1 MVLGIEISSIST
13 IISQYLFWF
22 SVNQYYI
29 SSILAHQQI
38 KEISS
43 IYTWKNRQLIIW
55 QFELINANCDHWFLL
70 GNWAIKIW
78 LLFRFTKLHWSQLFE
93 NLFLLFFSS
102 LAAIDYEYDYDCDYD
117 YDYTKMKLPQLKDI
131 CHHRKLKVT
140 GNKPDLIGRL
150 LGR

>member
-1 MVLGIEISSIST
+1 MLGIEISSIST

-22 SVNQYYI
+22 SVNQYTI

-70 GNWAIKIW
+70 GNWAIKI
-78 LLFRFTKLHWSQLFE
+78 LNYDFCLDSPNCTDLNSLKIFFFC
-93 NLFLLFFSS
+93 FLLSS
-102 LAAIDYEYDYDCDYD
+102 CYWLRIRLWLRLRLWLHQNEIASAQRH
-117 YDYTKMKLPQLKDI
+117 LPSQEIESDWQ
-131 CHHRKLKVT
+131 
-140 GNKPDLIGRL
+140 
-150 LGR
+150 